1 MLLYLD
7 FEDIKSFTFMP
18 LERFTYSST
27 YRNWFKY
34 TFPSSEDPSLV
45 INQKMEAKI
54 YREKDSSFLPVW
66 EFDHNGFNGEKIMLL
81 FLILKPDQK
90 EYRRSQI

>member
-27 YRNWFKY
+27 YKNWFKY

-45 INQKMEAKI
+45 INHKMEAKI

-66 EFDHNGFNGEKIMLL
+66 DFDHNGFNGERNNLL
-81 FLILKPDQK
+81 VLI
-90 EYRRSQI
+90 